1 MMEIWEKY
9 AFKRIS
15 ETYRDAYKITFNDD
29 SKYVIMSDC
38 HRGNGDYADNFSK
51 NQNLFF
57 AALNKYHFHNFTY
70 IELGDGDELWENKRM
85 SDIIE
90 VYNPIFWL
98 LALFYKSNRFYS
110 VYGNHDIVKR
120 NKYFIRNNLWEY
132 YDIREKRI
140 VPLFPGITFH
150 EGLILKYEDTE
161 DEIFLLH
168 GHQADFLN
176 DRLWKISRIM
186 VRYLWRPLEMIGIN
200 NPTSAAKNH
209 KRKRW
214 VEIILSRWSKKEN
227 KMLIAGHTHRST
239 FSAPE
244 DIPYFN
250 SGSSVHQR
258 CITAIEITEGSILL
272 VKWCYLTRMD
282 GTLYVG
288 REILLGPVK
297 LNDYFLKL
305 KSHIP

>member
-1 MMEIWEKY
+1 MDIWRKY

-15 ETYRDAYKITFNDD
+15 KTYEDAYRVYFNDN

-38 HRGNGDYADNFSK
+38 HRGDGGYADNFAR

-57 AALNKYHFHNFTY
+57 AALNKYNYHNYTY

-98 LALFYKSNRFYS
+98 LAQFYKSNRFYS
-110 VYGNHDIVKR
+110 VYGNHDIIKR
-120 NKYFIRNNLWEY
+120 NESFIRNNLREY
-132 YDIREKRI
+132 YDIRERKTN
-140 VPLFPGITFH
+140 PLYPDITFH
-150 EGLILKYEDTE
+150 EGLILKHEE
-161 DEIFLLH
+161 MKDEIFLLH
-168 GHQADFLN
+168 GHQADFFN
-176 DRLWKISRIM
+176 DNLWRLSRLL
-186 VRYLWRPLEMIGIN
+186 VRYLWRPLETIGIN
-200 NPTSAAKNH
+200 DPTSAAKNND
-209 KRKRW
+209 RKKW
-214 VEIILSRWSKKEN
+214 VEIILSRWAEKEN
-227 KMLIAGHTHRST
+227 KMLIAGHTHRSI
-239 FSAPE
+239 FSEPP

-250 SGSSVHQR
+250 SGSCVHQR
-258 CITAIEITEGSILL
+258 CITAIEIAEGSISL

-297 LNDYFLKL
+297 LNDYFNRL